1 MLPQLN
7 NLTKLQFLD
16 PSGCHLMKSESGMAW
31 LCIFWSL
38 SLWIVN
44 LKVNFSH
51 SCIALVYAM
60 WWRLK
65 AQELVQKLL
74 GRFMGLPKPQY
85 YLIYT
90 RAGVWSGEQ
99 QLMCYHLGF
108 VSSQISLCL
117 TNAFKTGVYQNKLV
131 YYGNMLM
138 VHLIKLNLCH
148 RHYVF
153 FFTNLIKFKRTTC
166 VWLGTNPKMTDGT
179 E

>member
-31 LCIFWSL
+31 LCIFWFL

-51 SCIALVYAM
+51 SYIALVYAM

-108 VSSQISLCL
+108 VPSQISLCL
-117 TNAFKTGVYQNKLV
+117 TDAFKTGVYQNKLV

-138 VHLIKLNLCH
+138 VHLIKLILCH